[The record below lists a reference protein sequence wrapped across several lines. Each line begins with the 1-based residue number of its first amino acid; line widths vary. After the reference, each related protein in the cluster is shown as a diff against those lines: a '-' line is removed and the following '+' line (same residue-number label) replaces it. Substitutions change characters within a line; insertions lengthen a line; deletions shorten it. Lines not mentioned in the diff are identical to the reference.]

1 MATTPTYIN
10 QRINNLQ
17 AQINAI
23 SPYPPAADSLAAV
36 LLVGN
41 SAGASNINMN
51 NQNITGVNNIALT
64 TINGSAYPPVV
75 PADSLSAVLLVGN
88 SAGASSINM
97 NTNAISNIST
107 ATAKT
112 SLVVNNAVTGANA
125 TLTQSN
131 LTINSTGLN
140 NNPSLTLNQSGVGN
154 GILIEEF
161 YNQRTSQTGEFNRMS
176 FFAKSST
183 GTKIEYA
190 RIHQNAPAVI
200 TGSTRG
206 RLDFAL
212 DVGGA
217 MTDFLSLN
225 ASTNVV
231 SCLRSLNMSNF
242 GISAVPDIITPNGN
256 PYGKI
261 DVYYLN
267 APTANFPTTTPDS
280 NIRATLF
287 NQGLTPTID
296 PLVGNFPSTWGAI
309 TASANFSINGYT
321 YVGTDNGLMYY
332 SNDGATWFQVNVDF
346 DGIIRGLKEFNGYLY
361 IVGEFNNE
369 TVSSLTCNGVA
380 KIDSGNSFFQITWTN
395 VGGNGF
401 NAKVKCL
408 ELSASGF
415 LYIGGDFNNTDI
427 GSLSMGYIAI
437 VDAGDNLYCMDN
449 TSGTGYGFD
458 NSVYFIKENASAPNV
473 LIIGGNFSSIST
485 IFGGLTVTRNAIW
498 TTNGSYDTS
507 VAPYQVVAFNA
518 VPRCITSNGNQNY
531 IGGDFT
537 GLTYGDYLVS
547 FDWDGANYVEA
558 TFPPSL
564 GSSGSPVNNILQ
576 AGGVWFTNTALELYQ
591 TGVLIGTSPTG
602 ANWSAIIDG
611 IWGQKLFSTISPS
624 QNPVVAY
631 FINSTNN
638 IVVTLVGGY
647 KIKISGL
654 TYTGGIT
661 LSSNGSNVDMIYN
674 VAESAYYVV
683 NYFGGVGFF

>member
-23 SPYPPAADSLAAV
+23 SPYPPVADSLAAV

-51 NQNITGVNNIALT
+51 NNNITGVNNIALT

-88 SAGASSINM
+88 SAGSTSINM
-97 NTNAISNIST
+97 NTNAISAIST

-131 LTINSTGLN
+131 LTINSTGLSN
-140 NNPSLTLNQSGVGN
+140 VSSLTLNQSGVGN

-183 GTKIEYA
+183 GTKIEYG

-206 RLDFAL
+206 RMDFAL
-212 DVGGA
+212 DVGGTL
-217 MTDFLSLN
+217 TDFLSLN

-231 SCLRSLNMSNF
+231 SCLRSLNMNTLSINQA
-242 GISAVPDIITPNGN
+242 SDIFTPNGN

-261 DVYYLN
+261 DVNYLN
-267 APTANFPTTTPDS
+267 APTANFPTTTPVS
-280 NIRATLF
+280 NLRATLF

-296 PLVGNFPSTWGAI
+296 PLSGSFPSTWGAI
-309 TASANFSINGYT
+309 TASANFGGYT
-321 YVGTDNGLMYY
+321 YVGTDNGFIYY

-346 DGIIRGLKEFNGYLY
+346 DGIIRGMKEYNGFLY

-369 TVSSLTCNGVA
+369 TVSALTCNGIA
-380 KIDSGNSFFQITWTN
+380 KIDSSNNFYQITWTN

-408 ELSASGF
+408 ETSASGY
-415 LYIGGDFNNTDI
+415 LYIGGDFNNTGS
-427 GSLSMGYIAI
+427 GSLSCSYIAI
-437 VDAGDNLYCMDN
+437 VDSGDNLYCMDN
-449 TSGTGYGFD
+449 SSGTGYGFS
-458 NSVYFIKENASAPNV
+458 NPVYFIKENGSAPNV
-473 LIIGGNFSSIST
+473 LVIGGEFTSVNT
-485 IFGGLTVTRNAIW
+485 ALGGATTNYNAIW
-498 TTNGSYDTS
+498 TTTGSYDT
-507 VAPYQVVAFNA
+507 ATLPYQVVTFNA

-558 TFPPSL
+558 QFPPSF
-564 GSSGSPVNNILQ
+564 GSSGSPVNLILQ
-576 AGGVWFTNTALELYQ
+576 DGGVWFTNTGSNELYQ
-591 TGVLIGTSPTG
+591 AGVSVGTSPTSS
-602 ANWSAIIDG
+602 NWSAIIAG
-611 IWGQKLFSTISPS
+611 IWGQKVFSTISSS
-624 QNPVVAY
+624 QDPVVAY
-631 FINSTNN
+631 FINSSNA

-647 KIKISGL
+647 SIKLSGV
-654 TYTGGIT
+654 TYTGGIN
-661 LSSNGSNVDMIYN
+661 LNSIGSNVDMIYN

-683 NYFGGVGFF
+683 TYFGGVGFF